1 MAGKNVANPTAML
14 LCAAN
19 FLEYAGLG
27 SHGDRIRGA
36 VQRVL
41 KDGRVRTKD
50 LVRTRGNTESRN
62 HNKLGLCRNLIPK
75 LNPKS

>member
-27 SHGDRIRGA
+27 SHGDRMRGA
-36 VQRVL
+36 VQACRGCSL
-41 KDGRVRTKD
+41 LRDGRVRTKD
-50 LVRTRGNTESRN
+50 LVRILRES
-62 HNKLGLCRNLIPK
+62 
-75 LNPKS
+75 

>member
-1 MAGKNVANPTAML
+1 MCRHSYSDMAGKNVANPTAML

-50 LVRTRGNTESRN
+50 LVRTRETLKE
-62 HNKLGLCRNLIPK
+62 IT
-75 LNPKS
+75 LN